1 MLLSGYFHFIEMAI
15 FTLSEMATV
24 SLLITFVGTE
34 IVLIPKPDWTQNAG
48 DPNNKFVE
56 RG

>member
-15 FTLSEMATV
+15 FTLLEISTV

-34 IVLIPKPDWTQNAG
+34 IVLIPKPDWAQNTG